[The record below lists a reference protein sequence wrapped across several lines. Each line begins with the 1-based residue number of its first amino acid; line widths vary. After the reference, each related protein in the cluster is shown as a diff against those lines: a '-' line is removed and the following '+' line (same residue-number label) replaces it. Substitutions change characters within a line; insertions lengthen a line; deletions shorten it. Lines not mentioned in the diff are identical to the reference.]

1 MSTSPAAEPQ
11 PARLDRPRPAG
22 LRVLRALLNRP
33 GPATITDLTDALG
46 THPNTVRQKLELLV
60 RAGFVTEGSGPPQGR
75 GRPARTYA
83 LTTAGR
89 QVTLQDERRDHA
101 ALLAAVAEQ
110 LAGQPDPGS
119 AARDVGR
126 RWGARIA
133 DGQHDADL
141 ITVMAAQGFTPRLT
155 DRGVELLTCPLLDV
169 ARENPTVT
177 CSIHQ
182 GLIDAL
188 ADEPLELLPFALPD
202 ACLARP
208 VQHPSPPRRT
218 AGRPDDAAPL
228 RTASG

>member
-1 MSTSPAAEPQ
+1 MPTVPAAGPQ
-11 PARLDRPRPAG
+11 PARSDRPRAAG
-22 LRVLRALLNRP
+22 LRVLRALLDRS
-33 GPATITDLTDALG
+33 GPATITELTDALG
-46 THPNTVRQKLELLV
+46 GHPNTVRQQLELLV
-60 RAGFVTEGSGPPQGR
+60 SAGFAAEDDAPPKGR

-110 LAGQPDPGS
+110 LAGQPDPVG
-119 AARDVGR
+119 AARQVGR

-133 DGQHDADL
+133 AQHGDEL
-141 ITVMAAQGFTPRLT
+141 ISVMEAQGFTPRVT
-155 DRGVELLTCPLLDV
+155 DRGVELLTCPLLEV
-169 ARENPTVT
+169 AREIPAVT

-188 ADEPLELLPFALPD
+188 ANEPLELLPFALPN

-208 VQHPSPPRRT
+208 EH
-218 AGRPDDAAPL
+218 
-228 RTASG
+228 